1 MVSEWIHTDPTDGF
15 MLGILRRMSLLGY
28 MAVCGE
34 EGINTRTGVKL
45 NTTDL

>member
-15 MLGILRRMSLLGY
+15 MLGILTRRMSLLGY

-34 EGINTRTGVKL
+34 EGISTRTGVKVHEY
-45 NTTDL
+45 D